1 MDGVGIPMPEIEK
14 FMPVWACFTLV
25 GFGLAAFL
33 ALLIVF
39 ATTNRRR
46 NEDRE

>member
-1 MDGVGIPMPEIEK
+1 MPEIEK

-25 GFGLAAFL
+25 GFCLAAFL

-39 ATTNRRR
+39 ATNRRR